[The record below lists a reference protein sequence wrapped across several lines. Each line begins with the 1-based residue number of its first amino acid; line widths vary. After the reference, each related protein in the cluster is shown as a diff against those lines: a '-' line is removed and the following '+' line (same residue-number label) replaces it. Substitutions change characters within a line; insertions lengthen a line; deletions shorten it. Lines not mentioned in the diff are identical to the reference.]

1 MWINGQ
7 NIEVGRVDGK
17 PIVVA
22 SRKLPQA
29 VEQRLRRD
37 YTPRLND
44 EDRLYTSDELITE
57 GETSW
62 LC

>member
-1 MWINGQ
+1 M
-7 NIEVGRVDGK
+7 DGK